1 MRMMASPD
9 EEAAGAARAGAD
21 LDRPIAG
28 EDPASDSLDEAERWI
43 GIYHHLL
50 SLEQD
55 LFDRLAMHLTSMPPA
70 AQREAESTNLPV
82 LMTTLE
88 RFRHRL
94 AFWQK
99 RRDELE
105 GRRQQ

>member
-1 MRMMASPD
+1 MMASPD

-88 RFRHRL
+88 RFQHRL

-105 GRRQQ
+105 GRRSQ